1 MANAGVTLC
10 DNNLLSVELTA
21 AQFEWISQTVYQR
34 SGINLQVG
42 KENLVKARLMK
53 QLRRLGL
60 NSFDSYLEYI
70 QNDSRGEELAVMV
83 DALTTNKTSFFR
95 EPQHFDFLRT
105 QVLPQLQ
112 QKRLRLWSAACS
124 SGEEPYTIAMLLRE
138 ELPQVDT
145 WDCRIL
151 ATDISD
157 RVLTKAREAVYEAD
171 AVKDI
176 PYAFASRYLTK
187 ICTKPD
193 AYRISNNV
201 QKLITFAK
209 LNLMEPWPMSG
220 PFDVIFCRNV
230 MIYFDKS
237 TRKALVHRFWEL
249 LKAGGHLFV
258 GHSESLT
265 TSSREFRYV
274 HPAVYV
280 K

>member
-1 MANAGVTLC
+1 MR
-10 DNNLLSVELTA
+10 
-21 AQFEWISQTVYQR
+21 Q
-34 SGINLQVG
+34 
-42 KENLVKARLMK
+42 M
-53 QLRRLGL
+53 RRLGL

-105 QVLPQLQ
+105 QVLPRLQ

-138 ELPQVDT
+138 ELPQLDT

-157 RVLTKAREAVYEAD
+157 RVLIKAREAVYEED
-171 AVKDI
+171 IVRDI
-176 PYAFASRYLTK
+176 PSAFVSRYMTRLG
-187 ICTKPD
+187 IKPD
-193 AYRISNNV
+193 AYRINDNV
-201 QKLITFAK
+201 RKLITFAN
-209 LNLMEPWPMSG
+209 LNLMDPWPMRG

-237 TRKALVHRFWEL
+237 TQKALVHRFWEM
-249 LKAGGHLFV
+249 LKPGGYLFV

-265 TSSREFRYV
+265 TSSQEFRYAQ
-274 HPAVYV
+274 PAVYV